1 MLAAVPSLLSS
12 LLGSPSLDA
21 VDHYPDL
28 APLRAAL
35 RAQDWPRVVAFFEG
49 LPEHDDPTVA
59 TYLVADTKGVES
71 FLRTAGGGPASSIL
85 AGSLLG
91 ARLVV
96 MAWDARGAA
105 RTQYTSNSQF
115 RSFHQILLEAEKV
128 LGEVTA
134 EDPGNVAAWTSRLKA
149 ARGLEMGQAEADRR
163 YQHAAKARPNPLSA
177 QLSHVQQLCPKWGGS
192 LDRLHAFARACA
204 DYAPAGSLN
213 AVAVAEAH
221 LEHAYHESTFA
232 YLRRPSV
239 LADVRDAVARSVGHP
254 DHRRVHGWVQAEAS
268 FAYVLW
274 HAGDEAGAA
283 ARMAALGN
291 RATRYP
297 WDVNEFRQVRRKL
310 RRVGGAR

>member
-12 LLGSPSLDA
+12 LLRFPSLDA

-35 RAQDWPRVVAFFEG
+35 LAQDWPAVVAFFEN

-59 TYLVADTKGVES
+59 TYLVAETKGVER
-71 FLRTAGGGPASSIL
+71 FLRTAGGGPASSVL

-105 RTQYTSNSQF
+105 RAQYTSNNQF
-115 RSFHQILLEAEKV
+115 RSFHRILLEAEQV

-134 EDPGNVAAWTSRLKA
+134 EDPGNIAAWTSRLKT
-149 ARGLEMGQAEADRR
+149 ARGLEMGQAEAERR
-163 YQHAAKARPNPLSA
+163 YQRAAKARAHPLLA
-177 QLSHVQQLCPKWGGS
+177 QLAHVQQLCPKWGGS
-192 LDRLHAFARACA
+192 LERMHAFARACA
-204 DYAPAGSLN
+204 DDAPAGSLS
-213 AVAVAEAH
+213 AAAVAEAH
-221 LEHAYHESTFA
+221 LEHAYHEGTFG

-239 LADVRDAVARSVGHP
+239 LAQVQEAVARSVGDP
-254 DHRRVHGWVQAEAS
+254 SHRRVHGWVQAESS

-274 HAGDEAGAA
+274 HAGDHAGAA
-283 ARMAALGN
+283 RRMAALGN

-297 WDVNEFRQVRRKL
+297 WDLKEFRHVRRRL
-310 RRVGGAR
+310 RQAGGAR